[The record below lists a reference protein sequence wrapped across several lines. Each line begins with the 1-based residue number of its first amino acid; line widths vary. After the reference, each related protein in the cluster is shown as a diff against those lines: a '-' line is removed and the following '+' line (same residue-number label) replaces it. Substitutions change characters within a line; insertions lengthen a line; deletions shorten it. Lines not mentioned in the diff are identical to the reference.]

1 MEEDEDSHS
10 RLLVTKIRDSFDHP
24 AFSDIKVKSEG
35 KVFYAHKII
44 LNTRGGGWVDQNL
57 RNKQV
62 LDLSCHEDKVVER
75 ILKWIYCGS
84 SLVTIEDSQEFK
96 IKILKAST
104 KLSLTD
110 AENLCKKLIA
120 SRNEIK
126 MQIHQE
132 IIKKGVGVV
141 KACGTCI
148 GCQTPDCQIC
158 RYCQVM
164 KKYGGEGK
172 LRQKCRFRM
181 CSAQIQTKNLRRI
194 NQASKEVAS
203 ERILTDIS
211 GVAPVND
218 SRSVETQGKVILTA
232 TGSGPNRRASNTI
245 LNTQTAQVKPSSS
258 ETLNA
263 SIKQIPENL
272 GEEADTVG
280 HGRIE
285 SVDEEESNQT
295 SLKVSKKRKERPLS
309 DSEESDGEEDEPDDK
324 DEIPVESDKEYDSE
338 EDEMVRTKKIGNK
351 NVFDKKG
358 KLAREFYD
366 IEDGEDKKA
375 MDLFEMEEEGDLDE
389 NDREAE
395 IERHERMQVSR
406 ERSNKEEEDMAVIN
420 STIALTEHD
429 YATIEH
435 LRGKFQQN
443 SDKYL
448 VILHSASALS
458 DHDYD
463 SSFLASDHVSIL
475 QDPLPPC
482 GSGGATPP
490 DSGSAT
496 PPELGYSLR
505 SSCERSDLI
514 QKEIQVRS

>member
-10 RLLVTKIRDSFDHP
+10 RLLVTKIRESFDHP

-158 RYCQVM
+158 RFCQDM

-232 TGSGPNRRASNTI
+232 TGSGPNSRASNTI

-272 GEEADTVG
+272 GEEDDTVG

-295 SLKVSKKRKERPLS
+295 SLKVSKKRKGRLLS
-309 DSEESDGEEDEPDDK
+309 DSEESDAEEDNPDDK
-324 DEIPVESDKEYDSE
+324 EEVDEDERPIQDDKEYDSE
-338 EDEMVRTKKIGNK
+338 ENEIVKPKKVAKPNL
-351 NVFDKKG
+351 FDKKG
-358 KLAREFYD
+358 KLRRDFYD
-366 IEDGEDKKA
+366 DEAELSDEEDGRGELSDDEDEKGL
-375 MDLFEMEEEGDLDE
+375 DRFEMEEGDMDE
-389 NDREAE
+389 IDEEAE
-395 IERHERMQVSR
+395 
-406 ERSNKEEEDMAVIN
+406 KEKVTFITFYDVMLSLN
-420 STIALTEHD
+420 
-429 YATIEH
+429 
-435 LRGKFQQN
+435 
-443 SDKYL
+443 
-448 VILHSASALS
+448 IL
-458 DHDYD
+458 
-463 SSFLASDHVSIL
+463 
-475 QDPLPPC
+475 
-482 GSGGATPP
+482 
-490 DSGSAT
+490 
-496 PPELGYSLR
+496 
-505 SSCERSDLI
+505 
-514 QKEIQVRS
+514 

>member
-1 MEEDEDSHS
+1 
-10 RLLVTKIRDSFDHP
+10 
-24 AFSDIKVKSEG
+24 
-35 KVFYAHKII
+35 
-44 LNTRGGGWVDQNL
+44 
-57 RNKQV
+57 
-62 LDLSCHEDKVVER
+62 
-75 ILKWIYCGS
+75 
-84 SLVTIEDSQEFK
+84 
-96 IKILKAST
+96 
-104 KLSLTD
+104 
-110 AENLCKKLIA
+110 
-120 SRNEIK
+120 
-126 MQIHQE
+126 
-132 IIKKGVGVV
+132 
-141 KACGTCI
+141 
-148 GCQTPDCQIC
+148 
-158 RYCQVM
+158 
-164 KKYGGEGK
+164 
-172 LRQKCRFRM
+172 M

-194 NQASKEVAS
+194 NQASKEVTS

-218 SRSVETQGKVILTA
+218 SRSVETQGTVILTA
-232 TGSGPNRRASNTI
+232 TGSRPNSRASNTI

-272 GEEADTVG
+272 GEDDDTVG

-309 DSEESDGEEDEPDDK
+309 DSEESDGVEDKPDDKEEVDK
-324 DEIPVESDKEYDSE
+324 DEIPVESDKECDSE
-338 EDEMVRTKKIGNK
+338 EDERVRTKKIAKK

-358 KLAREFYD
+358 KLTREFYD
-366 IEDGEDKKA
+366 IEDGRDEDKKA
-375 MDLFEMEEEGDLDE
+375 MDLFEMEEEGDLGE
-389 NDREAE
+389 NDKEAE

-406 ERSNKEEEDMAVIN
+406 ERSNKEEEDVAVIN
-420 STIALTEHD
+420 SAIALAEHD

-435 LRGKFQQN
+435 SRGKFQQN

-463 SSFLASDHVSIL
+463 ASFLASDHVAIL

-496 PPELGYSLR
+496 PPELGYSLTCLR
-505 SSCERSDLI
+505 SSCERSAFI
-514 QKEIQVRS
+514 EKEIQVRS

>member
-10 RLLVTKIRDSFDHP
+10 RLLVTKIRESFDHP

-158 RYCQVM
+158 RFCQDM

-194 NQASKEVAS
+194 NQASKDVAS

-218 SRSVETQGKVILTA
+218 SISVETQGKVILTA
-232 TGSGPNRRASNTI
+232 TGSGPNSRASNTI
-245 LNTQTAQVKPSSS
+245 LNTQTAQVKPSSR

-272 GEEADTVG
+272 GEEDDTVG

-309 DSEESDGEEDEPDDK
+309 DSEESDGEEDKPDDKEEVDK
-324 DEIPVESDKEYDSE
+324 DEIPVESDK
-338 EDEMVRTKKIGNK
+338 
-351 NVFDKKG
+351 KG
-358 KLAREFYD
+358 KLTREFYD
-366 IEDGEDKKA
+366 IEDGRGEDKKA

-389 NDREAE
+389 DDKEAE

-406 ERSNKEEEDMAVIN
+406 ERSNKEEEDVAVIN
-420 STIALTEHD
+420 SVIALAEHD

-435 LRGKFQQN
+435 SRGKFQQN
-443 SDKYL
+443 SHKYR

-463 SSFLASDHVSIL
+463 ASSLASDNVSIL

-496 PPELGYSLR
+496 PPELGYSLTCLR